1 VLTLLG
7 GWKNMLG
14 DCMKP
19 ADGLTTFT
27 NLHLL
32 LGAGTPMED
41 DSKTYSIRSSCHAS
55 HLGI

>member
-1 VLTLLG
+1 MLTLLR
-7 GWKNMLG
+7 GWKNKLG
-14 DCMKP
+14 DCMKQ

-32 LGAGTPMED
+32 LCAGTPMED
-41 DSKTYSIRSSCHAS
+41 DSKTYSIICSCHAS